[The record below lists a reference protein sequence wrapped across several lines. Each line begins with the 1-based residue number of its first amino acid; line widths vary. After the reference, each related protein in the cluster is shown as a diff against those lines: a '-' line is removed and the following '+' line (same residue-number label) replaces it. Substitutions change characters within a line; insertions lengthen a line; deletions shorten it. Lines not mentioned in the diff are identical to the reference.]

1 MRIQAQKSGTMTEA
15 DRLDI
20 ARLLVKAGY
29 TVRIGK
35 EKTSTKANAPYV
47 AFIEYTAPGRKI
59 MRRTRMAK
67 KNFKMTPEERAQHDY
82 AVKVRKMTDKQIW
95 DLLHAPT
102 PEPEPVPA
110 APSPSEIIKSFI
122 DLCAAKGR
130 RMGPSTICRLKMLA
144 VEAGYDIGV

>member
-47 AFIEYTAPGRKI
+47 AFIEYTAPGQ
-59 MRRTRMAK
+59 
-67 KNFKMTPEERAQHDY
+67 KNNEEN
-82 AVKVRKMTDKQIW
+82 
-95 DLLHAPT
+95 
-102 PEPEPVPA
+102 EN
-110 APSPSEIIKSFI
+110 
-122 DLCAAKGR
+122 G
-130 RMGPSTICRLKMLA
+130 
-144 VEAGYDIGV
+144 